1 MVVRTKCAGEFG
13 FADLN
18 GMEVSVCKSSLGE
31 QRVRVTCP
39 HLVRVGQAVLL
50 ALHGWGGVTS
60 GESHSVTKLAV
71 DTLSALTSG
80 RGLGSVTKVFSK
92 L

>member
-18 GMEVSVCKSSLGE
+18 GMEVSVCKGSLGE

-50 ALHGWGGVTS
+50 ALHG
-60 GESHSVTKLAV
+60 
-71 DTLSALTSG
+71 
-80 RGLGSVTKVFSK
+80 
-92 L
+92 